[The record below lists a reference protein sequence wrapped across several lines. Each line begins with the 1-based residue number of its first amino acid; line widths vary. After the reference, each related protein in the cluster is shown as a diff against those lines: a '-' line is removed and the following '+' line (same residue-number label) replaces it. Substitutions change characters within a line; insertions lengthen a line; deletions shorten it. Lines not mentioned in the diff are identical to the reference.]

1 MAVTDG
7 LWWSLWWPWMT
18 VWLVTVVGLA
28 VLAAV
33 LLRHVRE
40 RRQSTAAGRSAYS
53 MCLYLDEQSVMDL
66 YEIGNY
72 RSALEEAVELRTKV
86 DTSVGVW
93 SRMLAWLFRA
103 KRDVSQETF
112 RKFVRKD
119 KPINVIGMLMDAF
132 ERADVIV
139 QADLRTL
146 TVTPNRALSAS
157 LGDERVVTLSRIGEF
172 VSVRGE
178 FTVVPVVPDV
188 PDVPEGFV
196 LRAGYGDQ
204 DPPVYVRVVASGNA
218 RRSIPA
224 GTFTARCLGKMTG
237 WREDTREATLE
248 ALAIFW

>member
-1 MAVTDG
+1 MAVTDA
-7 LWWSLWWPWMT
+7 LWWSMWWPWMM
-18 VWLVTVVGLA
+18 VWLVTALGTA
-28 VLAAV
+28 VLAVV
-33 LLRHVRE
+33 LVRQSRE
-40 RRQSTAAGRSAYS
+40 RRRRMRRWQSAYS
-53 MCLYLDEQSVMDL
+53 ICLYLDEQSVMDL

-86 DTSVGVW
+86 DTSVGFW
-93 SRMLAWLFRA
+93 TRLLAWLFRA

-119 KPINVIGMLMDAF
+119 KPINVIGMLIDAF

-139 QADLRTL
+139 HVDLPTL
-146 TVTPNRALSAS
+146 TVVPNRVLADR
-157 LGDERVVTLSRIGEF
+157 LGDDREVHLSRIGEF

-178 FTVVPVVPDV
+178 FTRVPDAT
-188 PDVPEGFV
+188 EGFV
-196 LRAGYGDQ
+196 LRAEYADRQ
-204 DPPVYVRVVASGNA
+204 PPAYIRVVASGNA

>member
-1 MAVTDG
+1 MA
-7 LWWSLWWPWMT
+7 LWLAT
-18 VWLVTVVGLA
+18 AAGAVALVA
-28 VLAAV
+28 VLV
-33 LLRHVRE
+33 RQSRE
-40 RRQSTAAGRSAYS
+40 RRRRMRRWQSAYS
-53 MCLYLDEQSVMDL
+53 ICLYLDEQSVMDL

-86 DTSVGVW
+86 DTSVGLW
-93 SRMLAWLFRA
+93 TRFLAWLFRA

-119 KPINVIGMLMDAF
+119 KPINVIGMLIDAF

-139 QADLRTL
+139 HADLPTM
-146 TVTPNRALSAS
+146 TVVPNRVLADR
-157 LGDERVVTLSRIGEF
+157 LGDDREVSLSRIGEF
-172 VSVRGE
+172 VSVRAE
-178 FTVVPVVPDV
+178 FTRV

-196 LRAGYGDQ
+196 LRAEYGDEQ
-204 DPPVYVRVVASGNA
+204 PPVHMRVVASGNA